1 MVNQISPEFHYYLED
16 LKCIYYGC
24 HGLSYGKEGQTLFID
39 NESSKAIQ
47 NSKWSGV
54 FFLNHLRDKCC
65 QKKKVQWLDS
75 AFRLWPPLVGLPLA
89 KTIQV
94 HYDLW

>member
-1 MVNQISPEFHYYLED
+1 MANQISPKFHYYLED

-65 QKKKVQWLDS
+65 QKKGAMVGFCISFVATFGWIAIGQNDS
-75 AFRLWPPLVGLPLA
+75 SSL
-89 KTIQV
+89 
-94 HYDLW
+94 